1 MTFRRIFIAG
11 TIQGSNRGWNIE
23 DQAYRTVLA
32 SILETHLPGV
42 ECFDPSAPVMELL
55 GAADTRDAVQLM
67 HGTLPEATRMDT
79 LPAPIEELRAT
90 FRAMTS
96 EAAKC
101 DLCIAYLP
109 NSMPSM
115 GTAMEMYAAHVN
127 GVPVVAITSMVENLS
142 IVSVSDWIFSDI
154 QSFERW
160 LAEQASVDER
170 TAV

>member
-1 MTFRRIFIAG
+1 MTFKRIFLAG
-11 TIQGSNRGWNIE
+11 TIQGSNQGWNIE
-23 DQAYRTVLA
+23 DQSYRTVLA

-55 GAADTRDAVQLM
+55 GVAETRDAVQLM
-67 HGTLPEATRMDT
+67 LGSLSEATRMDT
-79 LPAPIEELRAT
+79 LPAPVQELRAT

-115 GTAMEMYAAHVN
+115 GTAMEMYAAHLS
-127 GVPVVAITSMVENLS
+127 GVPIVAITNMVENLS
-142 IVSVSDWIFSDI
+142 IVSISDWIFSDI
-154 QSFERW
+154 QAFENW
-160 LAEQASVDER
+160 VAERASVEEH
-170 TAV
+170 TAI